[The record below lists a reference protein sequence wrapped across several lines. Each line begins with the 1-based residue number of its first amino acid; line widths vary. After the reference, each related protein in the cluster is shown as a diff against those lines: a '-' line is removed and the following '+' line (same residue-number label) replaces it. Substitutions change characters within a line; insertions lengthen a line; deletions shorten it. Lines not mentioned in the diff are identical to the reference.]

1 MENEKKKYIKHILF
15 GISLLP
21 YAILIYMCICYAV
34 GGYRYPNGEE
44 IIYGL
49 HAMGIL
55 LENVYFAWVMSFAL
69 LPYTLPIV
77 LISGLWIGYQIYYF
91 ITFKK
96 SNKENDE
103 NPVKKINLRKILFY
117 IAIICW
123 CLFFIDG
130 IFIFFSNVIIGKRHN
145 SFIYIYI

>member
-1 MENEKKKYIKHILF
+1 MGNKTKKYIK
-15 GISLLP
+15 
-21 YAILIYMCICYAV
+21 
-34 GGYRYPNGEE
+34 N
-44 IIYGL
+44 
-49 HAMGIL
+49 IL
-55 LENVYFAWVMSFAL
+55 LCIAL
-69 LPYTLPIV
+69 LPYLIIIFMCIYYAITGYGYNLGNTAYGFIAIGNFLGDVLLDLWLDNPIITIPITV
-77 LISGLWIGYQIYYF
+77 LWIGYQIYYF

-117 IAIICW
+117 IAIVCW

>member
-1 MENEKKKYIKHILF
+1 MGNKTKKYIK
-15 GISLLP
+15 
-21 YAILIYMCICYAV
+21 
-34 GGYRYPNGEE
+34 N
-44 IIYGL
+44 
-49 HAMGIL
+49 IL
-55 LENVYFAWVMSFAL
+55 LCIAL
-69 LPYTLPIV
+69 LPYLIIIFMCIYYAITGYGYNLGNTAYGFIAIGNFLGDVLLDLWLDNPIITIPITV
-77 LISGLWIGYQIYYF
+77 LWIGYQIYYF

-96 SNKENDE
+96 SNKENE

-117 IAIICW
+117 IAIVCW